1 MLIRKLRLQ
10 KGWSQEK
17 LSELTGLSTRTI
29 QRIERGD
36 KPSLESLRLLS
47 EALGVENAQLQK
59 GTIMDT
65 NETISLEEEEV
76 LSSVRAHRDFYIH
89 LIKFS
94 AVIAVLLVINLIVSP
109 HYLWV
114 LWVILGWGIG
124 VILHAVRI
132 FAWFNLF
139 DPEWERRQ
147 VEKKLGRKL

>member
-47 EALGVENAQLQK
+47 EALGVEIAQLQK
-59 GTIMDT
+59 GTDMDT

-76 LSSVRAHRDFYIH
+76 LSNVRAHRDFYIH

-109 HYLWV
+109 HRLWV
-114 LWVILGWGIG
+114 LWVIFGWGIS
-124 VILHAVRI
+124 VLLHAVKI
-132 FAWFNLF
+132 FARPNLF
-139 DPEWERRQ
+139 GPEWERRQ